1 MRDGLI
7 GAGFSLL
14 GATGL
19 HRLGAP
25 AFRGLG
31 AILMMHRVR
40 PFVPR
45 AFEPNRLL
53 EISPEFLDAVLV
65 RLRRLGYRLLGLD
78 DAMSE
83 LRIGGRTDAAPFAV
97 LTFDDGYRDQMDHAV
112 PVLTRHEA
120 PFTLYVT
127 PGFAERRARLWW
139 VELEEAVRNASTI
152 DVEIGGTSIA
162 LPAASPEEKQA
173 AFTLLY
179 RRLKACSEEELLL
192 VIGRLAQAWE
202 VDQDRIVDELCMGW
216 SEIEA
221 LARNPLVTI
230 GAHTMTHPR
239 LARVGEADM
248 RTEVGASRSVL
259 EDRLARPVVHL
270 AYPVGDAGS
279 AGSRE
284 FRAASDFGFAS
295 AVTTRPGLIYPAH
308 SAHMTALP
316 RVSINGHW
324 QKTRHLEVLLS
335 GTAFALWNR
344 GRRVDVA

>member
-139 VELEEAVRNASTI
+139 VELEEAVRNAEHDRRRDRR
-152 DVEIGGTSIA
+152 DVALAAGGFA
-162 LPAASPEEKQA
+162 GGKAGRVHAPLPAAKSLLGGRTA
-173 AFTLLY
+173 ACH
-179 RRLKACSEEELLL
+179 RPARAG
-192 VIGRLAQAWE
+192 VGGRPAIGSSMNSAWAGA
-202 VDQDRIVDELCMGW
+202 RSRPWL
-216 SEIEA
+216 EI
-221 LARNPLVTI
+221 
-230 GAHTMTHPR
+230 
-239 LARVGEADM
+239 
-248 RTEVGASRSVL
+248 
-259 EDRLARPVVHL
+259 
-270 AYPVGDAGS
+270 
-279 AGSRE
+279 
-284 FRAASDFGFAS
+284 
-295 AVTTRPGLIYPAH
+295 
-308 SAHMTALP
+308 
-316 RVSINGHW
+316 HW
-324 QKTRHLEVLLS
+324 
-335 GTAFALWNR
+335 
-344 GRRVDVA
+344 